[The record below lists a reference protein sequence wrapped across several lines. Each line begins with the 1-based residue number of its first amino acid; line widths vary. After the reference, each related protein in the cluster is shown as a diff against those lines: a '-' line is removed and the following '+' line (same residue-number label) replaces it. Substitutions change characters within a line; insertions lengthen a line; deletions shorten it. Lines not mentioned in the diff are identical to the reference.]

1 MVALVFS
8 DNKTE
13 CQADRGSW
21 VRGGGGGQGGRV
33 GGGGA
38 RGRREARCEEGCNRW
53 PGEGPGKN

>member
-21 VRGGGGGQGGRV
+21 VRGGGGGGRPSGIEGGSQD
-33 GGGGA
+33 
-38 RGRREARCEEGCNRW
+38 RG
-53 PGEGPGKN
+53 